1 MSGKN
6 QMSVFMDKINT
17 VSYSGLLSGFW
28 VVGLWV
34 AIHWTT
40 LEFDAVHFVKMGN
53 LKWLLV

>member
-40 LEFDAVHFVKMGN
+40 LEGIFHTN
-53 LKWLLV
+53 LMRFIL